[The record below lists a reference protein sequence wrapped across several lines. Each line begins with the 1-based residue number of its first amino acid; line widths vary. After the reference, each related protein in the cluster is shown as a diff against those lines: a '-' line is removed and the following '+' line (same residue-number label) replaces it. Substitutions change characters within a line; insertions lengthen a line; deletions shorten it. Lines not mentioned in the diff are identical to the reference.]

1 MKFED
6 DKILTNEIIKYLNNL
21 AEDDRKDEL
30 NNLDNV
36 LTTSETIYERTQQIV
51 KLSEKGENY
60 LNK

>member
-1 MKFED
+1 MKLED

-36 LTTSETIYERTQQIV
+36 LNTSETIYERTQQIV